1 MISGDFMTNVEERII
16 NVIDKIRPFLISDGG
31 NIEFV
36 KFENGIVY
44 VKFMGQC
51 SNCQLIDVTL
61 KDGIEMALINEIPE
75 VIEVKN
81 INDVIE

>member
-1 MISGDFMTNVEERII
+1 MNKNDIEKKII
-16 NVIDKIRPFLISDGG
+16 ETIDKIRPFLIADGG

-44 VKFMGQC
+44 VKLLGQC
-51 SNCQLIDVTL
+51 SDCQLIDVTL
-61 KDGIEMALINEIPE
+61 KDGIELALINEIPE

-81 INDVIE
+81 VTSAD